1 MKKYLSSI
9 ILGVIIV
16 ILAVAIGCLYFSD
29 KKETTETTNIPVET
43 SEPVATA
50 TPEPTPTTEPTQEPT
65 ATPES
70 TEEPTPETTYP
81 TFEELYGTQEERE
94 EESWQ
99 SLVSGLGITVEE
111 AKAKYGGI
119 SIDNPEDRAAVFL
132 AENLGLTFEEAKAM
146 LANGGEIDSPYLSD
160 RKGYRV
166 GDTVLL
172 DNGVTL
178 AYQGEDI
185 WKDVASNTKYKPTK
199 ELEDGGLWFEQQGTQ
214 QASNPDSPYIS
225 DRCGYNVG
233 QVYGFDAYE
242 IKYLGED
249 RWYDEWNQTYYT
261 AIPNANGGFDLRTD
275 EYLSRVYAKE
285 GETPV
290 SERLGYQPG
299 DYITYQSLG
308 FTFNRI
314 YEGNDIWYDDNRPG
328 SQMRAYIDANGNI
341 GFSNAN

>member
-16 ILAVAIGCLYFSD
+16 ILAVAIGCLYFSN

-50 TPEPTPTTEPTQEPT
+50 TPEPTPTIEPTPEPT
-65 ATPES
+65 ATPEP
-70 TEEPTPETTYP
+70 TEEPTPEPTYP

-94 EESWQ
+94 AESWE
-99 SLVSGLGITVEE
+99 SLANYIGITVEE

-119 SIDNPEDRAAVFL
+119 SINNPEDRAAVFL
-132 AENLGLTFEEAKAM
+132 AERLGLTFEEAKAM

-185 WKDVASNTKYKPTK
+185 WKDVASNTEYEPTK
-199 ELEDGGLWFEQQGTQ
+199 ELEDGGLWFEPIGTQ
-214 QASNPDSPYIS
+214 QASGNPDSPYMS
-225 DRCGYNVG
+225 ERNGYSVG
-233 QVYGFDAYE
+233 DQMTIGMYTSVTYQGGDVWMTEDSREYTV
-242 IKYLGED
+242 IKDNGNGYLEFAPGL
-249 RWYDEWNQTYYT
+249 
-261 AIPNANGGFDLRTD
+261 F
-275 EYLSRVYAKE
+275 AKE
-285 GETPV
+285 GEQPM
-290 SERLGYQPG
+290 SERVGYQPG
-299 DYITYQSLG
+299 DTILCHSLG
-308 FTFNRI
+308 YDFNRV
-314 YEGNDIWYDDNRPG
+314 YVGNDIWYDDNDPDTKLIASLQKG
-328 SQMRAYIDANGNI
+328 ELVFTTYNW
-341 GFSNAN
+341 

>member
-16 ILAVAIGCLYFSD
+16 ILAVAIGCLYFSN

-50 TPEPTPTTEPTQEPT
+50 TPEPTPTTEPTPEPT
-65 ATPES
+65 ATPEP

-94 EESWQ
+94 AESWE
-99 SLVSGLGITVEE
+99 SLANYIGITVEE

-119 SIDNPEDRAAVFL
+119 SINNPEDRAAVFL
-132 AENLGLTFEEAKAM
+132 AERLGLTFEEAKAM

-214 QASNPDSPYIS
+214 QASGNPDSPYIS
-225 DRCGYNVG
+225 DR
-233 QVYGFDAYE
+233 YGHNIGDQMVIYDY
-242 IKYLGED
+242 KTVTYQGED
-249 RWYDEWNQTYYT
+249 VWMDEN
-261 AIPNANGGFDLRTD
+261 
-275 EYLSRVYAKE
+275 SRVYSVVKDHGNGYMEFASGLFAKP

-290 SERLGYQPG
+290 SERMGYQPG
-299 DYITYQSLG
+299 DSMSIQSLG
-308 FTFNRI
+308 YSFNRI
-314 YEGNDIWYDDNRPG
+314 YVGNDIWYNDNEPDVELIA
-328 SQMRAYIDANGNI
+328 SLQNGELS
-341 GFSNAN
+341 FTRYTWK